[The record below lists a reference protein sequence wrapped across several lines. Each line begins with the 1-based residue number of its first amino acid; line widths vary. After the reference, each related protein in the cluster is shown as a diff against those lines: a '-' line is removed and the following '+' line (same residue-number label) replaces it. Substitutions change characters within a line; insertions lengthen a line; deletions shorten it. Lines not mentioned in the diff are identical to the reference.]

1 MNILLFKSLLHNYLY
16 NNNYNMTSSKVW
28 VEKYRPYNIN
38 KIIQPEIKQLILSKN
53 SLSDLPHLLFYGQP
67 GIGKTTTALAICK
80 YIYTSNPANSHL
92 YKQIIKERVLELNA
106 SDERGIKVVREKIKT
121 FAAQALNTYKEV
133 PLFKIIILDE
143 ADVMTNDSQF
153 ALRRIIEQYSHI
165 TRFILICNYVT
176 KIIPPL
182 ASRCSRYRFD
192 PINLQKMKIIIDNIL
207 INEKISIEENI
218 LSDISQKIYIIS
230 KGDLRKTITI
240 LQRAVYISNLN
251 NNNLSIDTINEIS
264 GVIPQEYI
272 TDLYL
277 ILTTNIN
284 TYKLIT
290 DYLKIILNN
299 GYSATNII
307 NELSTHILSDIN
319 ISDNNKS
326 QIFIKMSNIC
336 NLLSNGSGDYIQ
348 LLVLCSY
355 INHTLTIQ

>member
-1 MNILLFKSLLHNYLY
+1 MN
-16 NNNYNMTSSKVW
+16 SKDSNVW

-38 KIIQPEIKQLILSKN
+38 KIIQPEIKQLILSKT
-53 SLSDLPHLLFYGQP
+53 SLSNLPHLLFFGQP

-80 YIYTSNPANSHL
+80 YIYNSNPKNSHL

-121 FAAQALNTYKEV
+121 FAAQALNTYQEI
-133 PLFKIIILDE
+133 PFFKIIILDE

-182 ASRCSRYRFD
+182 ASRCSKYRFD
-192 PINLQKMKIIIDNIL
+192 PISIIQIKTIIEQIL
-207 INEKISIEENI
+207 LNEKIVIDNN
-218 LSDISQKIYIIS
+218 LLQDISNKIYFIS

-251 NNNLSIDTINEIS
+251 NNILSVDIINDIS
-264 GVIPQEYI
+264 GVIPKDLI
-272 TDLYL
+272 NKLYL
-277 ILTTNIN
+277 ILISKIN
-284 TYKLIT
+284 SYKLIT
-290 DYLKIILNN
+290 TNLISILNN

-307 NELSTHILSDIN
+307 NELSTHILNDNN
-319 ISDNNKS
+319 ILNNNKS

-348 LLVLCSY
+348 LLVMCSY
-355 INHTLTIQ
+355 INYTYNI